1 MQSDW
6 RSPPLAVSYP
16 EVPPMPPSTQYT
28 PSYTP
33 NYSSYPQPPAQ
44 TADNNAPMY
53 MQQPQPPA
61 AYSQQNSAYPQFS
74 APPAPPPQFP
84 QSHVDDYETS
94 VDVVAYDAGG
104 AEPYGA
110 RGTGSGAYW
119 GDTPQGFGGGGGSG
133 HIGNSAGGSGPIS
146 SPLVDI
152 QMPSLSA
159 GSRGGGEAQVVV
171 GKDGVQ
177 SFAVTLLP
185 EPGSSSSPSQVVCK
199 IGLDGMRLQEP
210 GSGRLMRIYPLE
222 NITSWEVKE
231 PGVFTFWVRT
241 AVDVSQR
248 PVRLRSNDRT
258 TSLLLDTLTAA
269 CIQVFEMV
277 GRDKPA
283 PDKPASASKPS
294 SAPSAA
300 TAAAASA
307 AAAAGGAA
315 GAGAVPSVMGWLTRP
330 RLPAADE
337 RVHWVPDEEVPK
349 CADCAS
355 DFGTFNRRH
364 HCRNCGNIFC
374 DKCTRGRTP
383 LSSEPDAAP
392 VRVCDA
398 CLAEV
403 TQRLTNE
410 RELEA
415 EGSFKYP
422 SSTPSAAAASGGGT
436 GGSGGSSSGGSSGA
450 GKGGGRS
457 HEQLL
462 RQLQQEMERNAS
474 SVPPAVRNSSSSS
487 SARRHSSTSSAPH
500 SAHRSSSARYGGG
513 GGGGGGNAY
522 GSGAPVLSTCSRCNA
537 VALLPHPAASCPTC
551 GAAAAPSPSPPPSR
565 GESAGGIP
573 SGPPHLW
580 PGDGGSMGGSGGGGM
595 GGGGSGGGPR
605 MQQVACPT
613 CTVHLEV
620 QLPASGT
627 ETVECGVCQHPF
639 LVAALQ

>member
-16 EVPPMPPSTQYT
+16 EVPPMPSPAQYT

-44 TADNNAPMY
+44 STDNNAPMY
-53 MQQPQPPA
+53 MQQPPPPPQPQLLPQSA
-61 AYSQQNSAYPQFS
+61 PYSHQSSAYPQFP
-74 APPAPPPQFP
+74 AAPAPPPQFP
-84 QSHVDDYETS
+84 QSHVDDYESS

-119 GDTPQGFGGGGGSG
+119 SDAPQSFGGGGN
-133 HIGNSAGGSGPIS
+133 IGNSAGGSGPIS

-159 GSRGGGEAQVVV
+159 GSRGGGGGEAQVVV

-277 GRDKPA
+277 GRDKA
-283 PDKPASASKPS
+283 AADKPSAAKPS
-294 SAPSAA
+294 SAPSS
-300 TAAAASA
+300 TAAAAAAPAAGA
-307 AAAAGGAA
+307 AAGAA
-315 GAGAVPSVMGWLTRP
+315 GAGPGATVMGWLTRP

-349 CADCAS
+349 CADCSA
-355 DFGTFNRRH
+355 DFGTFNRR
-364 HCRNCGNIFC
+364 
-374 DKCTRGRTP
+374 
-383 LSSEPDAAP
+383 
-392 VRVCDA
+392 
-398 CLAEV
+398 
-403 TQRLTNE
+403 
-410 RELEA
+410 
-415 EGSFKYP
+415 
-422 SSTPSAAAASGGGT
+422 
-436 GGSGGSSSGGSSGA
+436 
-450 GKGGGRS
+450 
-457 HEQLL
+457 
-462 RQLQQEMERNAS
+462 
-474 SVPPAVRNSSSSS
+474 
-487 SARRHSSTSSAPH
+487 
-500 SAHRSSSARYGGG
+500 
-513 GGGGGGNAY
+513 
-522 GSGAPVLSTCSRCNA
+522 
-537 VALLPHPAASCPTC
+537 
-551 GAAAAPSPSPPPSR
+551 
-565 GESAGGIP
+565 
-573 SGPPHLW
+573 
-580 PGDGGSMGGSGGGGM
+580 
-595 GGGGSGGGPR
+595 
-605 MQQVACPT
+605 
-613 CTVHLEV
+613 
-620 QLPASGT
+620 
-627 ETVECGVCQHPF
+627 
-639 LVAALQ
+639 